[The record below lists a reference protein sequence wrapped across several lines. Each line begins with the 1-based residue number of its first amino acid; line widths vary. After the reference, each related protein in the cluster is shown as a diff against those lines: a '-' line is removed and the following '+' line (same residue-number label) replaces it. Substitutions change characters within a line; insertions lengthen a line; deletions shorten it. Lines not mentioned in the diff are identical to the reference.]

1 MTKLI
6 TSLALAL
13 FAGVVQAGTLNC
25 KPAPAGPGTVPYVK
39 SWAKGDLVAYYCP
52 DRELPEL
59 IVCAKARCGLVGVK
73 RSIAAAIS
81 LNPTLE
87 SINAELAK
95 YSGNPYKDPELIA
108 VWKPYAAE
116 ILKSAK

>member
-1 MTKLI
+1 MRYIITLI
-6 TSLALAL
+6 ALMLATSAH
-13 FAGVVQAGTLNC
+13 AGTLNC

-52 DRELPEL
+52 DQELPEL
-59 IVCAKARCGLVGVK
+59 IVCAKASCGLVGVK
-73 RSIAAAIS
+73 RSIAAALS
-81 LNPTLE
+81 LNPSLE
-87 SINAELAK
+87 TINAELAK
-95 YSGNPYKDPELIA
+95 YKGNPYRDPELIA